1 MSHNYSY
8 AIRCSVHLPAGNTAQ
23 GKSLFK
29 VFLSTINESERLVKS
44 IDKGFSLQ
52 IEKEFSKK
60 RFELSVDPKSDF
72 YATEEL
78 VESKP
83 GFDGIVYDALA
94 KLAYGLGK
102 IPGSFFYLGFTS
114 GIFDFDSE
122 YALVFYKRAEDEK
135 VFYSATNCDD
145 LDDFSGMPTS
155 VAVDSLGVN
164 LSFGNGLF
172 EEGEDEPSR
181 SFMQDQ
187 YYIEEQFEEMLDE
200 NECLYEEEE
209 EEED

>member
-1 MSHNYSY
+1 MSHDYSY
-8 AIRCSVHLPAGNTAQ
+8 AIRCSVHLPAGNSAQ
-23 GKSLFK
+23 GKRLFK
-29 VFLSTINESERLVKS
+29 DFLSTINESERLIKS

-52 IEKEFSKK
+52 IEKEFGKK
-60 RFELSVDPKSDF
+60 RFELSVDPSSDF
-72 YATEEL
+72 YATDEL
-78 VESKP
+78 VESNA
-83 GFDGIVYDALA
+83 GFDGIVYGALA

-102 IPGSFFYLGFTS
+102 IPDSFFYLGFIS
-114 GIFDFDSE
+114 GIPDFDSE

-135 VFYSATNCDD
+135 VFYSATNSDD
-145 LDDFSGMPTS
+145 LDNFSGMPTS
-155 VAVDSLGVN
+155 VAIDSLEVD

-200 NECLYEEEE
+200 NGCLYED
-209 EEED
+209 EEDEED